1 MHRLPALVTP
11 LHCTVSELDREDVD
25 EDELERLLFGR
36 CSAEVLVF
44 AEADK
49 PVLGGDRAEVE
60 LGRGGTLPVAGGN
73 ASNPG

>member
-1 MHRLPALVTP
+1 MA
-11 LHCTVSELDREDVD
+11 SELDREDVD

-36 CSAEVLVF
+36 CAEVLF
-44 AEADK
+44 GEADK
-49 PVLGGDRAEVE
+49 PGLGGDRAEVE